1 MNALNVKSKNNP
13 NGFQWKDIGVLQK
26 GKFAEDFLLDND
38 FKKKKYSK
46 AIAGI
51 FGNDKNPTRLGDYIE
66 LLRFYNL
73 IISRPLTPPTI
84 IGQNKPSI
92 NNESISD
99 DEDTEYVKLK
109 YSPLGIR
116 FTDNKQGKN
125 KQGKL
130 IISSPKEKQGAFKK
144 IKRENFSWNI
154 SKYSV

>member
-1 MNALNVKSKNNP
+1 M
-13 NGFQWKDIGVLQK
+13 
-26 GKFAEDFLLDND
+26 LDND

-116 FTDNKQGKN
+116 FIDNKP
-125 KQGKL
+125 GKL
-130 IISSPKEKQGAFKK
+130 IISSPKGKQGAFKK